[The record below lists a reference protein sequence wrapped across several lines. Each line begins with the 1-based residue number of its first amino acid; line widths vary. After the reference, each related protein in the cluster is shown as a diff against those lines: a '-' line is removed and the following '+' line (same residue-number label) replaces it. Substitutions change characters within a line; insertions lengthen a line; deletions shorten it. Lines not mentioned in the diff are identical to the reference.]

1 MLASAVLLASAA
13 IFHGTPAT
21 QVPWFVTLEQGQP
34 FCGGALITPDRVLT
48 AAHCVQGGGPH
59 NFQPRVGGRMRA
71 WRGAYFPTN
80 YRVIPSPVE
89 PDNYNASATANDI
102 AVIVLKRPATGVPTL
117 PLATTPPRDGEATLT
132 VGRGSTSPNSDV
144 SKVPLQA
151 AQQVRDCTSLYPPT
165 LLHTTLHLCTQDR
178 TPTKAQACAG
188 DSGSPVLVTRDN
200 QPLVAG
206 VVTWGGETL
215 GKECGEGPADVS
227 ERTLPHARLLTG
239 PIPEA
244 FAPYSTSAVR
254 ITASGHCKR
263 GTWRPKT
270 ARLTVRY
277 FRRHHRT
284 ACKVIARTP
293 GGWSEQESFN
303 EAG

>member
-1 MLASAVLLASAA
+1 VILLKA
-13 IFHGTPAT
+13 
-21 QVPWFVTLEQGQP
+21 
-34 FCGGALITPDRVLT
+34 
-48 AAHCVQGGGPH
+48 
-59 NFQPRVGGRMRA
+59 
-71 WRGAYFPTN
+71 
-80 YRVIPSPVE
+80 PV
-89 PDNYNASATANDI
+89 
-102 AVIVLKRPATGVPTL
+102 TGVPAL
-117 PLATTPPRDGEATLT
+117 PVADPPPVEGEPSLT
-132 VGRGSTSPNSDV
+132 VGRGATGTSTPSPSW
-144 SKVPLQA
+144 SQPGLGA
-151 AQQVRDCTSLYPPT
+151 AQTVSGACPAAYGPKLFFGA
-165 LLHTTLHLCTQDR
+165 LHLCTLDS
-178 TPTKAQACAG
+178 TPTHSQACAG
-188 DSGSPVLVTRDN
+188 DSGSPVMVRRN
-200 QPLVAG
+200 GAWAVAG

-270 ARLTVRY
+270 AKLTVRY